1 MRSRNK
7 AGVILPCSC
16 YISKIDLWSKIF
28 EKPSLYING
37 QIPYFFIIVHL
48 WVELYRRLVVFVLLG
63 MQSFLENHRYRGK
76 AIVHDCNRQLMHQSD
91 TVTTPNQMT
100 HLIHSMVKVCAPNCV
115 VCQIFGVWRAVFLLQ
130 YLTIPSLSFIQLRI
144 YTVDNTFPG
153 MVNFPFLVINNS
165 QGSTTARALGAWLD
179 QCFEEYLRTKVMLLC
194 ISVSKKMLKV
204 IIIQYCI

>member
-100 HLIHSMVKVCAPNCV
+100 PNSQHGKGVRTKLCGVPDIWCV
-115 VCQIFGVWRAVFLLQ
+115 TCGIFI
-130 YLTIPSLSFIQLRI
+130 TIPYNTFTVF
-144 YTVDNTFPG
+144 YTVEN
-153 MVNFPFLVINNS
+153 LYS
-165 QGSTTARALGAWLD
+165 
-179 QCFEEYLRTKVMLLC
+179 
-194 ISVSKKMLKV
+194 
-204 IIIQYCI
+204 